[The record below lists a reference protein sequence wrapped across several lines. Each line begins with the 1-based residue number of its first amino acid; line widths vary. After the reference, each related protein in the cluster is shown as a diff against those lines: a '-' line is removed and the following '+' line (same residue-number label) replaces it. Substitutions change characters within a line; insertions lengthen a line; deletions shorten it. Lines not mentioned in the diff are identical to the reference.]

1 MEPSTRS
8 GRRGTDT
15 VSAAAAAPGDDGSVT
30 AKAIIGTGQ
39 LRDGDEAM
47 FFQGLARFL

>member
-1 MEPSTRS
+1 MEPSARS
-8 GRRGTDT
+8 GHRGTDA
-15 VSAAAAAPGDDGSVT
+15 VSAAAAAPGDDGSDM
-30 AKAIIGTGQ
+30 AKAIVGTGQ